1 MVPAPITAIVFTSIR
16 CSPIEGESFQKFP
29 VRFFIKTQNHLRSSK
44 DYRPANEIRFLSHE
58 FYGLGA
64 RGRMF
69 FHFSRPVNLIPRI
82 PEFFVIAMVD
92 QFLEFSI
99 CQPLF
104 ILVA

>member
-29 VRFFIKTQNHLRSSK
+29 VRFFIKTQNNLRSST

-64 RGRMF
+64 RGRMV
-69 FHFSRPVNLIPRI
+69 FHYSHPVSLIPRFQ
-82 PEFFVIAMVD
+82 EFFVIAMVH
-92 QFLEFSI
+92 QFVEFSL
-99 CQPLF
+99 CPSPF
-104 ILVA
+104 